1 MTMPEPRRVI
11 AIITTVLV
19 GLSAGFFVAY
29 EVSVTVGLAEVDD
42 VTYVHTFQAINATIR
57 NVGFAT
63 IFFGSIPAL
72 GVAIAVAPD
81 RSRRAVLVVAAIAYV
96 TAVGVTATGNVPL
109 NDDLAEVEVTT
120 PESAAVARA
129 EFEDDWNRLNLARTV
144 LLVVSF
150 ATTATA
156 SATTRS

>member
-63 IFFGSIPAL
+63 IFFGSIPAGL
-72 GVAIAVAPD
+72 LELVMC
-81 RSRRAVLVVAAIAYV
+81 RAV
-96 TAVGVTATGNVPL
+96 TC
-109 NDDLAEVEVTT
+109 
-120 PESAAVARA
+120 S
-129 EFEDDWNRLNLARTV
+129 
-144 LLVVSF
+144 S
-150 ATTATA
+150 TTATMPNA
-156 SATTRS
+156 ITQWRTKKRLRVWSSTE